1 MRQSAL
7 ALLTVPLLISTACD
21 SGAATLALTGAPSGD
36 IVIASDL
43 PTAGIYG
50 DATVAALGIQLA
62 ISQHPTVGRFK
73 LAYWSL
79 DDAVA
84 ANPSIEKG
92 VQNVSQMI
100 DDPRVLGMVG
110 PYNSYV
116 SVDEIPLAN
125 SSFLSMISPA
135 NTGLCLTRSGQS
147 CNYQPEALRPT
158 GLNNYF
164 RIAPLDPVQ
173 GTAMAR
179 YIAENRAVKR
189 VAVINEWGSD
199 GDDIIGPFATEL
211 KRHGGSVVLQKEFDS
226 GTVDFTSFLADAHAK
241 GAQAIYALGG
251 VDDGICAARAQM
263 TDDALF
269 LGTDGI
275 STFPECIS
283 QAVRRG
289 ESMLATKPD
298 VDISYGSDAPAIKA
312 VQAFH
317 KKFPHSIITEYTF
330 AAYDCAQ
337 ILIAAIQRAIDLN
350 GGGIPN
356 RRQVL
361 DQVARIHFAGVTGT
375 YSFDKYGDAISPL
388 MSVYQVMNGQWKY
401 LSKIDAT
408 TGETPFS

>member
-1 MRQSAL
+1 MRQSVL
-7 ALLTVPLLISTACD
+7 ALVAMQVLICTACQ
-21 SGAATLALTGAPSGD
+21 SGGATQVGSASPAGD
-36 IVIASDL
+36 IIIASDL
-43 PTAGIYG
+43 PISSING
-50 DATVAALGIQLA
+50 DATELERAIRLAVA
-62 ISQHPTVGRFK
+62 QHPTIGRFK

-79 DDAVA
+79 NDAVA
-84 ANPSIEKG
+84 ANASPEKG

-110 PYNSYV
+110 SYTSYV
-116 SVDEIPLAN
+116 AVDEIPIANQGYLA
-125 SSFLSMISPA
+125 MISPS
-135 NTGLCLTRSGQS
+135 NTDVCLTWSGPN
-147 CNYQPEALRPT
+147 CNSLRESLRPN

-164 RIAPLDPVQ
+164 RLPPPDPVQ

-199 GDDIIGPFATEL
+199 GDDIIGPFAAEL
-211 KRHGGSVVLQKEFDS
+211 NRHGGSVVLRRDFDS
-226 GTVDFTSFLADAHAK
+226 SSVDFTSFLADAHIK

-251 VDDGICAARAQM
+251 PEVCAARAQM
-263 TDDALF
+263 TDDAMF

-275 STFPECIS
+275 STQPDCIS

-298 VDISYGSDAPAIKA
+298 VDITYSTDSAAIKA
-312 VQAFH
+312 VESFH
-317 KKFPHSIITEYTF
+317 KAYPHSEITEYTF

-337 ILIAAIQRAIDLN
+337 ILIAAIQRAVELN

-361 DQVARIHFAGVTGT
+361 DQVAQIHYTGVTGT
-375 YSFDKYGDAISPL
+375 YSFDKYGDAVSPL
-388 MSVYQVMNGQWKY
+388 MSIYQVVNGQWKY

-408 TGETPFS
+408 ATESS